1 MSLEELATHYKTL
14 YKFIQ
19 HERLM
24 RNSVFAEGNPKR
36 SAKLADAD
44 RAMQAA
50 TAIKDALKELLAVQQ
65 AAMPTQQAL
74 IEVPSIRSY

>member
-1 MSLEELATHYKTL
+1 MSLDELATHYKTL

-36 SAKLADAD
+36 AAKLADAD
-44 RAMQAA
+44 AAMQAA
-50 TAIKDALKELLAVQQ
+50 TAIKDALKALLAED
-65 AAMPTQQAL
+65 AAAVPMQQAL
-74 IEVPSIRSY
+74 IEVPTTRNY